1 MTGRKLIWIVTVLSL
16 LIISVLI
23 IVSALNS
30 TEDAVDDQWN
40 IHSLMHENLF
50 H

>member
-30 TEDAVDDQWN
+30 TEDVVDDQWN

>member
-30 TEDAVDDQWN
+30 TEDSVDDQWN